1 MQIEEFIL
9 LYLTKNANEENDIL
23 IYELSKEYLKF
34 LHFHDTSTRGGQN
47 E

>member
-9 LYLTKNANEENDIL
+9 LYLIKNTNKENVIL

-34 LHFHDTSTRGGQN
+34 LDFHDTSTRGGQN

>member
-9 LYLTKNANEENDIL
+9 LYLTKNIVKENDIL

-34 LHFHDTSTRGGQN
+34 LHFHDTSTRSGQN

>member
-9 LYLTKNANEENDIL
+9 LYLTKNINGENDIL

-34 LHFHDTSTRGGQN
+34 LYFHDTSTRGRQN

>member
-9 LYLTKNANEENDIL
+9 LYLTKNTNEENVIL
-23 IYELSKEYLKF
+23 IYKFSKEYLKF
-34 LHFHDTSTRGGQN
+34 LHFHDTSTRSGQN

>member
-1 MQIEEFIL
+1 MQIDEFIL
-9 LYLTKNANEENDIL
+9 LYLTKYMSEENDIL
-23 IYELSKEYLKF
+23 IYKLSKEYLKF

>member
-9 LYLTKNANEENDIL
+9 LYLTKNTNKESVIP
-23 IYELSKEYLKF
+23 IYKLSKEYLKF

>member
-9 LYLTKNANEENDIL
+9 LYLTKNMSGENDIL

-34 LHFHDTSTRGGQN
+34 LNFHDTSTRGGQN

>member
-9 LYLTKNANEENDIL
+9 LYLTKYMSEENGIL

-34 LHFHDTSTRGGQN
+34 LHFHDTSTRGRQN

>member
-9 LYLTKNANEENDIL
+9 LYLIKNTNRENVIL
-23 IYELSKEYLKF
+23 IYKLSKEYLKF
-34 LHFHDTSTRGGQN
+34 LHFHDTSTRSGQN